1 MDSEHESPDEAP
13 DEAAKGKKGIS
24 RKKFVLGTAAAGAAV
39 GIGGAGSA
47 LARPKAPAT
56 PKANDDHDAIAFIN
70 GKIHTFDGSNRVV
83 SQIVIRDGRVAEV
96 GDAVPKGPNAKIYN
110 LKGRTVIP
118 GIVDAHN
125 HIVLVGNRPGW
136 HTLAEDVF
144 SIADLVKRY
153 QERAAD
159 VPPGEFI
166 TTVGPVTAMQLAE
179 LRLPNLTELDE
190 VPRPVFI
197 IAAQGGTRVNSAAK
211 AYLESKGIT
220 GIGADGTVAGSGS
233 GASLQL
239 LRRELLTPE
248 TRRRSATD
256 ALDYYNKLGIT
267 THHDKGAFQ
276 SDTPS
281 TGVANE
287 NNYAMHIPF
296 IELERAGKLPARLL
310 IDFLHQD
317 AASDANLTTLAPRL
331 RNQFPRFGNEWI
343 RTVGIGEFTGG
354 GLNGLLAI
362 ANAKWR
368 GEDHSLS
375 LANATSLVTL
385 REQANAQVP
394 IGDLRW
400 IISHIPGWNNDLSN
414 RWHALGGGVLVGW
427 GPTRTGTNVGPPYR
441 DVYDHDIHVGYHS
454 DGGDITPISPWLNL
468 ATMVTGKNL
477 RGDSILGTQILTRQ
491 EGMELATRANKW
503 FTFDD
508 ELGSLEVGNHGDL
521 VVLDRDYFTCP
532 DDDIKKI
539 KSVMTVIGGLV
550 KYDAGVVK

>member
-1 MDSEHESPDEAP
+1 VDTEHESLDDAP
-13 DEAAKGKKGIS
+13 EEAATGKKGIS

-47 LARPKAPAT
+47 LAGGKAPAT
-56 PKANDDHDAIAFIN
+56 PKANDDHDAVAFIN

-83 SQIVIRDGRVAEV
+83 SQIVIRNGRVAEV

-136 HTLAEDVF
+136 STGAEDVF
-144 SIADLVKRY
+144 TIPDLIARY
-153 QERAAD
+153 QARAAQ

-166 TTVGPVTAMQLAE
+166 TTIGPITAMQFAE
-179 LRLPNLTELDE
+179 LRLPNLTELDA

-197 IAAQGGTRVNSAAK
+197 LGAQGGTRVNSAAK
-211 AYLESKGIT
+211 AWLESKGIT
-220 GIGADGTVAGSGS
+220 GIGADGTVAGAASGL
-233 GASLQL
+233 SLQT

-248 TRRRSATD
+248 TRRRSTVD
-256 ALDYYNKLGIT
+256 ALEYFNTLGIT
-267 THHDKGAFQ
+267 THHDKGAFH
-276 SDTPS
+276 SEGPS

-287 NNYAMHIPF
+287 NTYTMHFPF
-296 IELERAGKLPARLL
+296 LELNRAGLLPARVRL
-310 IDFLHQD
+310 DFLHQD
-317 AASDANLTTLAPRL
+317 PATDVNLTTLAPRL
-331 RNQFPRFGNEWI
+331 RNSFPRFGNDWL

-354 GLNGLLAI
+354 GLEGLKAI
-362 ANAKWR
+362 ARAGWR

-375 LANATSLVTL
+375 LNNATSLVAL
-385 REQANAQVP
+385 REQANAETP
-394 IGDLRW
+394 LSGLRW

-441 DVYDHDIHVGYHS
+441 DVYDHPINVGYHS
-454 DGGDITPISPWLNL
+454 DGGDITPISPWLNIS
-468 ATMVTGKNL
+468 TIVTGKNL
-477 RGDSILGTQILTRQ
+477 RGDSILGTQTLTRQ
-491 EGMELATRANKW
+491 EAMELATRANKW
-503 FTFDD
+503 FTFEDD
-508 ELGSLEVGNHGDL
+508 LGSLEVGNHGDL

-532 DDDIKKI
+532 DDEIKRI

-550 KYDAGVVK
+550 KHDTGAVK